1 MMIRFRYLYV
11 SWCEKYK
18 SKPYTQGGNMKD
30 IQDPRARPL
39 IHLIDLLP
47 QLADPPTFI
56 FLENVKNFEVRQ
68 NQKKM
73 MMMIC

>member
-1 MMIRFRYLYV
+1 
-11 SWCEKYK
+11 
-18 SKPYTQGGNMKD
+18 MKD

-56 FLENVKNFEVRQ
+56 FLENVKNFEVSQ